1 MICLADNDILLKLS
15 CCDLLI
21 PLFDTLDIPYA
32 NIQYLS
38 SLPYMLKK
46 RNMRDKYNVGVDR
59 LRVFLNRI
67 SRLTFPSQTPRCLVA
82 YREEPS
88 FRRNPFRRFHE

>member
-32 NIQYLS
+32 NIHYLP

-46 RNMRDKYNVGVDR
+46 RTCEINIM
-59 LRVFLNRI
+59 
-67 SRLTFPSQTPRCLVA
+67 S
-82 YREEPS
+82 E
-88 FRRNPFRRFHE
+88 